1 MLNTLI
7 ELTKGE
13 SRGNIEDL
21 KKFVVDGKYTPF
33 QELLEGCTEFYYNG
47 TELLIYADGQ
57 IKYSAEVLQYCGKF
71 FVKTM
76 YDKSGLVYDGKIDYN
91 SDLFSCLYDLT
102 SLKMDMPEKWIYNL
116 DGIYD
121 KYGLDLVTS
130 ARTLFDFWT
139 NWGRFEKWKVYIM
152 MFSDL

>member
-47 TELLIYADGQ
+47 TELLIYADRQ
-57 IKYSAEVLQYCGKF
+57 IKYSAEVLQYCEKF
-71 FVKTM
+71 FIKTM
-76 YDKSGLVYDGKIDYN
+76 YDKNGLVYDGKIDYN

-102 SLKMDMPEKWIYNL
+102 SLKMDMPEKWIYSL

-130 ARTLFDFWT
+130 ARTIFDFWT
-139 NWGRFEKWKVYIM
+139 N
-152 MFSDL
+152 